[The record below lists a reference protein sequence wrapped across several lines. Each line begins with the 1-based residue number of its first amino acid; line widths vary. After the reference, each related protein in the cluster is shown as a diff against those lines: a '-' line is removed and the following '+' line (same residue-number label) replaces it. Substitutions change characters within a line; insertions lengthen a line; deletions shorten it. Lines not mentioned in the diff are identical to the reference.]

1 MEMMKQGL
9 QVSEVSQVNHS
20 PICMSIPILL
30 QALSEQW
37 KRLSEEEKRH
47 YYREQ
52 EHLKELH
59 KLQHPDYKY
68 SPKMVRPSSL
78 SASAPSPP
86 PVSPNQPPE
95 DQEPNQAPPIQV
107 TDLWKSMDCFNFLTS
122 GAAASLSAAEPIH
135 HPVQTSAFFYESAS
149 TWSHPSA
156 DLHKVKSWP

>member
-1 MEMMKQGL
+1 MNAFMLWAKEKRVEMMKQGL
-9 QVSEVSQVNHS
+9 QVAEVSQVNLSQVHLKQNNQL
-20 PICMSIPILL
+20 ILL

-37 KRLSEEEKRH
+37 KRLGEEEKRH

-78 SASAPSPP
+78 SAPAPSPP

-95 DQEPNQAPPIQV
+95 DLEPNQPPPIQV
-107 TDLWKSMDCFNFLTS
+107 LELCKSLNNFNFFCLRCR
-122 GAAASLSAAEPIH
+122 GLSLSCA
-135 HPVQTSAFFYESAS
+135 TN
-149 TWSHPSA
+149 PSSYPSL
-156 DLHKVKSWP
+156 DHL

>member
-1 MEMMKQGL
+1 MNAFMLWAKEKRVEMMKQGL
-9 QVSEVSQVNHS
+9 QVAEVSQVIIKFSRKYPHLNS
-20 PICMSIPILL
+20 K
-30 QALSEQW
+30 ALSEQW
-37 KRLSEEEKRH
+37 KRLSDEEKGH

-52 EHLKELH
+52 DQLKELH

-107 TDLWKSMDCFNFLTS
+107 TEL
-122 GAAASLSAAEPIH
+122 
-135 HPVQTSAFFYESAS
+135 
-149 TWSHPSA
+149 
-156 DLHKVKSWP
+156 